1 MGVKGLL
8 KYVEDACSPGHIKEF
23 ENQRV
28 AIDVSC
34 FLHRGLM
41 GCIEDIANKK
51 PTDFCIK
58 YIERQLG
65 VFFHYNCKVTLV
77 FDGNSLPAKE
87 VWRNEMSDE
96 INASRRERRES
107 NQRLGDTLMFY
118 GNKTE
123 AYKVMRQGIGVPK
136 EITRAAI
143 DYFKVNPKVEI
154 IVSPYEADAQL
165 AYLMHKNI
173 VDFVVTQDSDLIVYG
188 CSKICF
194 KFESCGDCIVY
205 DKEKLKKSYSL
216 PFVRNFTWTKFR
228 RMCILQGCD
237 YLDKGLRGI
246 GLKKAE
252 KYFLVTNN
260 DDPNHF
266 LKRIPSFFNLKNVT
280 VDQTL
285 IDNFINAEK
294 TFLHQVVY
302 DPVLKIQ
309 LPLTPYPDTTVD
321 DYLKFSERIYK
332 ISNDDYWFAGL
343 ICDPKEAPLL
353 AKGGEAPVVYRNKVP
368 LSRSFTFNSNT
379 PTTSST
385 TPKST
390 ITKIPTVT
398 PIGLK
403 WPPPKENRY
412 PPIQIPKPTQKVQPI
427 EIPLPL
433 KRTCPSISLP
443 IQPKRTRVNLD
454 DRGAVILK
462 NTTAEEKKF
471 IKSVASFK
479 NGMLLK
485 TGVQKKGELKPKTLE
500 FASYQINV
508 PPPRKEFAEIVN
520 KTA

>member
-8 KYVEDACSPGHIKEF
+8 KYVEDACRPGNIKEF

-51 PTDFCIK
+51 HTDFCIK
-58 YIERQLG
+58 YIERQLA

-87 VWRNEMSDE
+87 E
-96 INASRRERRES
+96 INASRKERRDS

-118 GNKTE
+118 GKKTE

-143 DYFKVNPKVEI
+143 DYFKASPKVEI

-205 DKEKLKKSYSL
+205 DEEKLKTSISL

-237 YLDKGLRGI
+237 YFDKGLRGI

-252 KYFLVTNN
+252 RYFLVTDN
-260 DDPNHF
+260 DDPHHF
-266 LKRIPSFFNLKNVT
+266 LKRIPAFFNLKDVT
-280 VDQTL
+280 VDETL
-285 IDNFINAEK
+285 IENFIKAEK
-294 TFLHQVVY
+294 TFLHQIVY
-302 DPVLKIQ
+302 DPILKIQ
-309 LPLTPYPDTTVD
+309 LPLTPYPGTTVD
-321 DYLKFSERIYK
+321 DYLKFSERIFE
-332 ISNDDYWFAGL
+332 ISNDYWFAGL
-343 ICDPKEAPLL
+343 MCDPKEAPLL
-353 AKGGEAPVVYRNKVP
+353 SRGGEAPVIYRNKVP
-368 LSRSFTFNSNT
+368 LSRSFTSSSNT
-379 PTTSST
+379 PSTSST
-385 TPKST
+385 VPKPT
-390 ITKIPTVT
+390 IPKKPTVT
-398 PIGLK
+398 PIELK
-403 WPPPKENRY
+403 WPPPKENRF
-412 PPIQIPKPTQKVQPI
+412 PPIEIPKPTRKVQPI

-433 KRTCPSISLP
+433 KRTCPSIALP
-443 IQPKRTRVNLD
+443 IPPKRTRVNLD

-462 NTTAEEKKF
+462 GTTAEEKKL
-471 IKSVASFK
+471 IKGIASFK

-485 TGVQKKGELKPKTLE
+485 PGIQKKGETKPRTLD
-500 FASYQINV
+500 FVSYEINV
-508 PPPRKEFAEIVN
+508 PPPRKEFAEILN
-520 KTA
+520 KTD